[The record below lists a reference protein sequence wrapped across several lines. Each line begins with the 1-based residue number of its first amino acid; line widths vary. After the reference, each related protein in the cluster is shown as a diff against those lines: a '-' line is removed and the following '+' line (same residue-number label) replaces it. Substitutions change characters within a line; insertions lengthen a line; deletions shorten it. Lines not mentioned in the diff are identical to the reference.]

1 MASVA
6 FDHVTKHFD
15 GVLALDD
22 LDLRVADRE
31 FLVLLGPS
39 GCGKSTALR
48 LVAGLEQPTSGAI
61 SIADRPVA
69 GIEPR
74 ERDVAM
80 VFQSYALYPHQSV
93 RQNIE
98 FPLKARKVPA
108 EERARLVVEVAAQLG
123 LEGLLDRKPRAL
135 SGGQRQRVALAR
147 AIVRRPAV
155 FLMDEPLSNLDAKMR
170 TSTRAEI
177 VELHARLGTTFVY
190 VTHDQ
195 VEAMTMGTRIA
206 VLDQGVL
213 QQVGPPQAV
222 YDEPASIFVAQ
233 FIGSPP
239 MNVLP
244 VGAGAALGVVD
255 AGVRVG
261 VRPEHLRF
269 AEVGVPAHVR
279 LVESL
284 GHERHLLCSLD
295 GGDQVIVR
303 SPASG
308 EIPADGAAVRLTA
321 DARHLHVF
329 DAVTGARR

>member
-1 MASVA
+1 
-6 FDHVTKHFD
+6 
-15 GVLALDD
+15 
-22 LDLRVADRE
+22 
-31 FLVLLGPS
+31 
-39 GCGKSTALR
+39 
-48 LVAGLEQPTSGAI
+48 
-61 SIADRPVA
+61 
-69 GIEPR
+69 
-74 ERDVAM
+74 
-80 VFQSYALYPHQSV
+80 
-93 RQNIE
+93 
-98 FPLKARKVPA
+98 
-108 EERARLVVEVAAQLG
+108 
-123 LEGLLDRKPRAL
+123 
-135 SGGQRQRVALAR
+135 
-147 AIVRRPAV
+147 
-155 FLMDEPLSNLDAKMR
+155 
-170 TSTRAEI
+170 
-177 VELHARLGTTFVY
+177 
-190 VTHDQ
+190 
-195 VEAMTMGTRIA
+195 
-206 VLDQGVL
+206 VL